1 MPSASTDSLSAPAGD
16 GIGYGKVTANGQS
29 KIMGWSNAG
38 YRFTYSKRLQ
48 NGGELARSG
57 TLPFYTQTSK
67 TSNGSEWMAGTIKYD
82 VPGPKKQ
89 SVTGKLRYVKPST
102 NSKFYA
108 AGFDQDLAL
117 EGYIYRKNLYAG
129 IPAENFG
136 LFANNA
142 IGVLEGRLP
151 NNAQFSPYVFTWESD
166 GDMLAP
172 LNFTYYIKG
181 KYRKWAGYYTGT
193 YIDQTIGQKV
203 TVRGVLLQKE
213 KTGAPDQV
221 SGHAVSE
228 DFGVTVRHSIIPND
242 TGEVAPSASISPTS
256 KRFDNIGG
264 QSPGGT
270 YSVSIE
276 ISPNSVVQNWT
287 VDIPAEYDWV
297 TADVTSG
304 SGSAT
309 INITVGGRSTGS
321 TDDFFDRT
329 AVIQIGGLNH
339 TITQEKRTAN

>member
-1 MPSASTDSLSAPAGD
+1 M
-16 GIGYGKVTANGQS
+16 
-29 KIMGWSNAG
+29 
-38 YRFTYSKRLQ
+38 
-48 NGGELARSG
+48 
-57 TLPFYTQTSK
+57 
-67 TSNGSEWMAGTIKYD
+67 
-82 VPGPKKQ
+82 
-89 SVTGKLRYVKPST
+89 
-102 NSKFYA
+102 
-108 AGFDQDLAL
+108 
-117 EGYIYRKNLYAG
+117 
-129 IPAENFG
+129 
-136 LFANNA
+136 
-142 IGVLEGRLP
+142 
-151 NNAQFSPYVFTWESD
+151 
-166 GDMLAP
+166 
-172 LNFTYYIKG
+172 
-181 KYRKWAGYYTGT
+181 
-193 YIDQTIGQKV
+193 
-203 TVRGVLLQKE
+203 RGVLLQKE

-228 DFGVTVRHSIIPND
+228 EFGVTVRHSIIPND

-270 YSVSIE
+270 YSVNIE

-309 INITVGGRSTGS
+309 INITVAGRSTGS